1 MPDSN
6 HYDLIIVGGGILGA
20 ATFFEFQ
27 KKYPNQR
34 VLILEKEST
43 LAAHQTGRNSGV
55 MHSGVYY
62 TPGSLKAEN
71 CRKGLKLLNAFCK
84 EYEIPYDNCGKLI
97 VATRED
103 EISQLEQLKE
113 RGIENGLKGLE
124 LFDSKEAEEIEPYV
138 ECLKALY
145 VPETG
150 IVDYELVAKRLIE
163 VGKEINPQSEIK
175 CNQEVYSFTK
185 IGNSTTI
192 HTATDTF
199 QANKVI
205 FCTGLQSDRFAE
217 KDGINL
223 KVRVVPFRGD
233 YYVLKPGAFHKVRN
247 LIYPVADPN
256 LPFLGV
262 HLTRMMNGSIEC
274 GPNAVFSFEREG
286 YQKFS
291 IDLKDSKDALNFI
304 GTWKLFGKFW
314 KYGVQEY
321 YRAFSKRKFLKS
333 LQEMVPSIQINDLG
347 KQRAGVRAQV
357 VGKDGNLVDDF
368 LIEKGECGI
377 HVINAPSPAATA
389 CLSIGKHIVDKLE
402 EV

>member
-27 KKYPNQR
+27 KKYPDQS

-43 LAAHQTGRNSGV
+43 LTAHQTGRNSGV

-84 EYEIPYDNCGKLI
+84 EYEIPHDNCGKLI

-103 EISQLEQLKE
+103 EISRLKQLNEK
-113 RGIENGLKGLE
+113 GIENGLKGLRI
-124 LFDSKEAEEIEPYV
+124 LDSKEAKEIEPYV

-150 IVDYELVAKRLIE
+150 IVEYGLVTNRLVE
-163 VGKEINPQSEIK
+163 VGKKINPESEIK
-175 CNQEVYSFTK
+175 CNQGVHFFTK
-185 IGNSTTI
+185 IGNNTTVY
-192 HTATDTF
+192 TTTDTF
-199 QANKVI
+199 QTNKVI
-205 FCTGLQSDRFAE
+205 FCTGLQSDRFAN
-217 KDGINL
+217 KDGINMEV
-223 KVRVVPFRGD
+223 KVVPFRGD
-233 YYVLKPGAFHKVRN
+233 YFVLKPEAFHKVKN

-262 HLTRMMNGSIEC
+262 HLTRMMNGTIEC

-286 YQKFS
+286 YDKLSF
-291 IDLKDSKDALNFI
+291 DLKDSKDALIFRGI
-304 GTWKLFGKFW
+304 WKLFGKFW
-314 KYGVQEY
+314 IQGVQEY

-333 LQEMVPSIQINDLG
+333 LQEMVPSIQMNDLCA
-347 KQRAGVRAQV
+347 QWAGIRAQV
-357 VGKDGNLVDDF
+357 VGKVGNLVDDF

-389 CLSIGKHIVDKLE
+389 CLSIGNNIVDKLE
-402 EV
+402 KV